1 MHDPKFIRDNPVA
14 FDAGLARRGVEAKS
28 SQVLEM
34 DEKRKA
40 ILTETQVAQTKRNE
54 ASKLIGKAKAS
65 GDEEAAQKVIA
76 EVADLKEVV
85 RKGEEAA
92 KAVEAELQEFM
103 SWIPNL
109 PADDV
114 PDGPDEAANVEVR
127 QGGSKR
133 EMNFAPAEHFDI
145 GEGLGLMDFEAAAKM
160 SGSRFVV
167 LRGQLAR
174 MERALADFM
183 IDSHT
188 SKYGYTEISPPLL
201 VRDEAMFGTTQLPKF
216 RDDQFKA
223 GPADPDDERPN
234 HWLVPTAEVPLTNLV
249 RESILSEEEL
259 PLRFT
264 AFTPCFRLEAGSAG
278 RDTRGLIRMHQFPK
292 VELVSITTPEAS
304 KDEHERMTSA
314 AEEILNALGLHY
326 RVMVLCTGDM
336 GFAAQKTYDFEV
348 WLPGQGAYREISS
361 CSVCGDFQARRMNAR
376 YRPDGEKSPKFVH
389 TLNGSGLAVGRT
401 MVAILETWQQED
413 GSVVIPEALRPY
425 MGGLETIEGV
435 K

>member
-1 MHDPKFIRDNPVA
+1 MHDLKFIRENPDA
-14 FDAGLARRGVEAKS
+14 FDAGLARRGSDPKAAELLAI
-28 SQVLEM
+28 
-34 DEKRKA
+34 DDRRKA
-40 ILTETQVAQTKRNE
+40 ILSNTQVAQTKRNE

-65 GDEEAAQKVIA
+65 GDEEAAQKIIA
-76 EVADLKEVV
+76 EVASLKADVQ
-85 RKGEEAA
+85 KGEEEARV
-92 KAVEAELQEFM
+92 VEAELQEVL

-109 PADDV
+109 PAEDV
-114 PDGPDEAANVEVR
+114 PDGADEDDNVEVR
-127 QGGSKR
+127 QGGQKR
-133 EMNFAPAEHFDI
+133 EMNFKPAEHFDL
-145 GEGLGLMDFEAAAKM
+145 GEALGLMDFEAAARM

-174 MERALADFM
+174 MERALAAFM

-188 SKYGYTEISPPLL
+188 AKFGYTEISPPLL

-216 RDDQFKA
+216 RNDQFKA
-223 GPADPDDERPN
+223 GPDDEQDDRPN
-234 HWLVPTAEVPLTNLV
+234 HWLIPTAEVPLTNLV
-249 RESILSEEEL
+249 RESILTDEEL
-259 PLRFT
+259 PLRYT
-264 AFTPCFRLEAGSAG
+264 AFTPCFRMEAGSAG

-292 VELVSITTPEAS
+292 VEMVSITTPQQS

-314 AEEILNALGLHY
+314 AEEILSQLGLHY
-326 RVMVLCTGDM
+326 RVMVLSTGDM

-376 YRPDGEKSPKFVH
+376 YRPAGEKSPKFVH

-413 GSVVIPEALRPY
+413 GSVIIPDVLRPY
-425 MGGLETIEGV
+425 MGGLETIEAV
-435 K
+435 S